1 MHTWSP
7 HQQEKKTS
15 LTNHNKKK
23 SITALKNLFGTLLM
37 TWLLTANISSYA
49 QKDTTINA
57 IKQKTTVGKK
67 ITLPKV
73 DHQKIIKILPEYLIQ
88 EYGQDVWLELLREHL
103 RIEINAI
110 RKKYQ
115 KSEVVMDEYLNQ
127 KAQDYAQYMGDNDH
141 FSHYD
146 KTGKPFAEWV
156 NTDGNLYFPEWEN
169 LAYGIMDIT
178 EVINCWMNSPGH
190 KATII
195 ESTYNRGKVVFNKF
209 WFWYKDGYY
218 VLVLWGK

>member
-1 MHTWSP
+1 MR
-7 HQQEKKTS
+7 
-15 LTNHNKKK
+15 
-23 SITALKNLFGTLLM
+23 LF
-37 TWLLTANISSYA
+37 
-49 QKDTTINA
+49 
-57 IKQKTTVGKK
+57 
-67 ITLPKV
+67 
-73 DHQKIIKILPEYLIQ
+73 
-88 EYGQDVWLELLREHL
+88 REHL

-146 KTGKPFAEWV
+146 KTGKSFAKWV
-156 NTDGNLYFPEWEN
+156 NTDDNLYYPINED
-169 LAYGIMDIT
+169 LAFGIMNIND
-178 EVINCWMNSPGH
+178 VIHEWMNSPGH

-209 WFWYKDGYY
+209 
-218 VLVLWGK
+218 